1 MAEVRRSA
9 RRSRNGS
16 ASHSARRR
24 PVERSRVGR
33 PTGRRGRPALLAR
46 LLLGALALALVVGG
60 WYLSQSG
67 SGSAERAAVIERAQA
82 WTDERVPYS
91 QTAYRGGYRTDCS
104 GFVSMAWG
112 LPENLT
118 TWRIPLVAEEI
129 SKDDLEAGDILL
141 DCTSDDRHV
150 VIFEKW
156 ANDERTAYWG
166 LESSG
171 HPDIEGAI
179 RRQLP
184 YPYVING
191 QHYRPYRYVGMDGYW
206 KEVPKT
212 HRQPVRGYSGG
223 KTSDG

>member
-1 MAEVRRSA
+1 M
-9 RRSRNGS
+9 
-16 ASHSARRR
+16 
-24 PVERSRVGR
+24 
-33 PTGRRGRPALLAR
+33 
-46 LLLGALALALVVGG
+46 LGALAVALVVGL
-60 WYLSQSG
+60 WYFPRIDSE
-67 SGSAERAAVIERAQA
+67 SAERAAVIERAET

-91 QTAYRGGYRTDCS
+91 QTAYRDGYRTDCS

-129 SKDDLEAGDILL
+129 SKGDLKPGDILL

-156 ANDERTAYWG
+156 ANAEHTSYWG

-179 RRQLP
+179 RRRLP
-184 YPYVING
+184 YPYLINAE
-191 QHYRPYRYVGMDGYW
+191 HYRPYRYVGMDAYW
-206 KEVPKT
+206 DGVPPS
-212 HRQPVRGYSGG
+212 HRQPVQGYNGSELHAG
-223 KTSDG
+223 S